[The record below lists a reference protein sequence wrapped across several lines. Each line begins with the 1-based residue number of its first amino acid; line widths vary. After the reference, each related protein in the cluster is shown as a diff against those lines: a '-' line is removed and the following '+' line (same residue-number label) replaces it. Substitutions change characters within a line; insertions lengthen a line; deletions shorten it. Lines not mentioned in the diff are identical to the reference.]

1 MCLICLEF
9 ELGKNRKMT
18 IEEARKNFSEIS
30 LTVDK
35 EHRQEVLDMLD
46 KAEEDELMDQYW
58 EWLFLID
65 EASD

>member
-9 ELGKNRKMT
+9 ELGKNRTMT

-30 LTVDK
+30 LSVDK

-58 EWLFLID
+58 DWLFLVD
-65 EASD
+65 SASD